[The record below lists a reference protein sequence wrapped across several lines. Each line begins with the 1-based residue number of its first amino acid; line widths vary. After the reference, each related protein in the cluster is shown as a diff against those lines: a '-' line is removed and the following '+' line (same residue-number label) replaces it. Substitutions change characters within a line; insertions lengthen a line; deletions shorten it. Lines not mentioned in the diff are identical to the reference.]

1 MSDREHEPRSPRVA
15 RWFLRRLLGRTQLE
29 DQGAELE
36 ELFRRRVERF
46 GSSRAGL
53 WYWRQL
59 FGFVIRWR
67 AVKRYPATGARGVP
81 AGGRRRGSASVLESL
96 GQDVRFGFMMTLRG
110 LRRRPS
116 FFVFVA
122 LIIGLGVAAASSV
135 FSVTNAL
142 LLRPLPFEEP
152 ERLVWV
158 ARGTGG
164 GMSNVTSRTSN
175 LRDYREMNRS
185 FEALTGYFAFFGYES
200 YNLVGVDQPERLVG
214 VGVAQ
219 NFLDVLGVRPLL
231 GRNFDREESVW
242 NGRAAAILTHGF
254 WIRRFGGDPSIVGQS
269 ITLNDRPTVVVG
281 VLPPTFDFASTFA
294 PASRIDFLRP
304 FPICDETNNWGNTLA
319 IIGRLEPGATVESAQ
334 ADLDAITARLREADP
349 ERRGLGAVVTGLH
362 EKIAGEFRGA
372 MMLLA
377 AAAAV
382 VLLVVYTN
390 LSNLLL
396 GRGHARRREMA
407 IRSALGAGPLRLVRQ
422 WTVES
427 LILAFV
433 GGLVGVLL
441 AGQVTR
447 AVAGTSAISMPML
460 SRVSVDGTTLLFAL
474 VVTLGVGLLLGI
486 VPALQYTHATQRTVI
501 DDSSRGSTEGRRGT
515 AVREGLV
522 VGEVALACVLLVS
535 GGLLLRSFLSVL
547 DVELG
552 FRPEGVAAW
561 EFVTRRY
568 YSDRSQRTAFFD
580 DLIGRVEAIPGVDAA
595 GLTDTP
601 PLGRNRAWSVG
612 ALGAEYRSEE
622 RATAFPRIVD
632 WRYLSV
638 MGIPIT
644 AGRGFTAHDDD
655 ESGRV
660 VVLNE
665 TAAETLF
672 PGQDPLGQYVVL
684 YNGEWE
690 VIGIVGD
697 VRHQSLEQSSGLEMY
712 LPIAQMGGFQTLTMV
727 VRSRLPLATLAP
739 SVRAALREVDPTI
752 PSGDYWTLESVVDR
766 SISPR
771 RFVLVLVGA
780 FAGTGLALAAL
791 GIYAVL
797 SFLVGQRIPE
807 IGIRMALGESAA
819 EVLRRVLGR
828 TLVLAVTGVAI
839 GAAAAI
845 VVSRLMRSLLYG
857 IGPNDVPTFAAVVLV
872 LLAASAA
879 AGFLPAWR
887 ASRTDPIEALRTS

>member
-1 MSDREHEPRSPRVA
+1 MNGLAQDTRYA
-15 RWFLRRLLGRTQLE
+15 LR
-29 DQGAELE
+29 A
-36 ELFRRRVERF
+36 
-46 GSSRAGL
+46 
-53 WYWRQL
+53 
-59 FGFVIRWR
+59 I
-67 AVKRYPATGARGVP
+67 
-81 AGGRRRGSASVLESL
+81 
-96 GQDVRFGFMMTLRG
+96 
-110 LRRRPS
+110 RRRPS
-116 FFVFVA
+116 FLAFAA
-122 LIIGLGVAAASSV
+122 LIIGLGVAASSSV
-135 FSVTNAL
+135 FSVMNAL

-152 ERLVWV
+152 ERLVWI
-158 ARGTGG
+158 AQTSER
-164 GMSNVTSRTSN
+164 GMSLVTSRTSN

-185 FEALTGYFAFFGYES
+185 FEGLSGYFAFFEYDS
-200 YNLVGVDQPERLVG
+200 YNLVGVGQPERLVG

-219 NFLDVLGVRPLL
+219 NFLDVLGVRLLL

-242 NGRAAAILTHGF
+242 NGRPAAILTHGF

-269 ITLNDRPTVVVG
+269 ITLNDQPTAVVG

-294 PASRIDFLRP
+294 PASRVDFLRP
-304 FPICDETNNWGNTLA
+304 FPISDETDNWGNTLS
-319 IIGRLEPGATVESAQ
+319 IIGRLKPGATIESAQ
-334 ADLDAITARLREADP
+334 ADLDVIVARLQEADP
-349 ERRGLGAVVTGLH
+349 ARWGLGAVVTGLH
-362 EKIAGEFRGA
+362 ERIAGEFRSA
-372 MMLLA
+372 MLLLA

-382 VLLVVYTN
+382 VMLVVCTN

-396 GRGHARRREMA
+396 ARGHTRRREMA
-407 IRSALGAGPLRLVRQ
+407 IRSALGAGPLRLVRL

-427 LILAFV
+427 LILAFC

-441 AGQVTR
+441 AGEVTR
-447 AVAGTSAISMPML
+447 AVAGTSAISIPML
-460 SRVSVDGTTLLFAL
+460 SSVSVDGTTLLF
-474 VVTLGVGLLLGI
+474 TLILTIGVGLLIGI
-486 VPALQYTHATQRTVI
+486 VPALRFTHTEEITVI
-501 DDSSRGSTEGRRGT
+501 KDSSRGSTESRRGT

-552 FRPEGVAAW
+552 FRPESVVAW
-561 EFVTRRY
+561 EVETTRDFPSGVERA
-568 YSDRSQRTAFFD
+568 AFYD
-580 DLIGRVEAIPGVDAA
+580 ELIRRVEATPGVEAA

-601 PLGRNRAWSVG
+601 PLGRNRSWGVS
-612 ALGAEYRSEE
+612 ALGVEYRSEE
-622 RATAFPRIVD
+622 EPSAFPRIVD
-632 WRYLSV
+632 RRYLSV

-644 AGRGFTAHDDD
+644 AGRGFTIHDDD
-655 ESGRV
+655 ESARV
-660 VVLNE
+660 VILNQ

-672 PGQDPLGQYVVL
+672 PGQDPLGQTLVTW
-684 YNGEWE
+684 NGGWE

-697 VRHQSLEQSSGLEMY
+697 VRHQSLEESSGLEVYFPMTQMY
-712 LPIAQMGGFQTLTMV
+712 DYNSLTIV
-727 VRSRLPLATLAP
+727 VRSPLPLATLAV
-739 SVRAALREVDPTI
+739 SVRAALQEADPMMPT
-752 PSGDYWTLESVVDR
+752 GDFRTLESVVDR

-771 RFVLVLVGA
+771 RFILDLVGA